1 MDKLV
6 NLVLNENMKI
16 YRRVRTWILVGLM
29 VAFVLFV
36 NFIEWHTDGKKAQD
50 EGWRAKLQ
58 QDNQQYSQ
66 LLKQP
71 ELGKDDRRFFKQ
83 QIALNEYH
91 LEKNIRTEVG
101 TMWDGVNGS
110 ASMIIVITV
119 FTIIIAGDSLA
130 GEFSSG
136 TIKLLLIR
144 PASRYKILVSKYI
157 SFLLFSMLL
166 LLILFVI
173 SIAVNGILYGF
184 GYMDLPLISMNA
196 EGQIIERNMVLNL
209 WKTYMLGGVS
219 TVMYV
224 TMAFMISSAFRSSAM
239 AIGFSIGA
247 LFAGNIV
254 MEALQRFDWS
264 KYLLFANTDLT
275 QHLTGRP
282 FQEGM
287 TLSFS
292 IGVLAVY
299 FLVFN
304 LISWLLFT
312 RRDVAA

>member
-1 MDKLV
+1 MV

-71 ELGKDDRRFFKQ
+71 ELGKDDRRFYQ
-83 QIALNEYH
+83 QRIALNEYH

-292 IGVLAVY
+292 MGVLAVY

>member
-1 MDKLV
+1 LV
-6 NLVLNENMKI
+6 NLILNENMKI

-29 VAFVLFV
+29 AAFVLFV
-36 NFIEWHTDGKKAQD
+36 NFIEWHSDGKKAEG
-50 EGWRAKLQ
+50 EGWRAGLQ
-58 QDNQQYSQ
+58 QENQQYSEI
-66 LLKQP
+66 LKQP
-71 ELGKDDRRFFKQ
+71 DLGEDDRTFYQEK
-83 QIALNEYH
+83 IAINDYH
-91 LEKNIRTEVG
+91 LEQNIRSTDG

-110 ASMIIVITV
+110 AGMMIVITI

-144 PASRYKILVSKYI
+144 PASRVKILVSKYI
-157 SFLLFSMLL
+157 SFLLFGMLL
-166 LLILFVI
+166 LLTLFVI
-173 SIAVNGILYGF
+173 SIVVNGILYGF
-184 GYMDLPLISMNA
+184 GYMDLPLISMTA
-196 EGQIIERNMVLNL
+196 EGEIVERNMVLNL
-209 WKTYMLGGVS
+209 WKTYMLNGVS

-224 TMAFMISSAFRSSAM
+224 TMAFTISSAFRSSAM

-254 MEALQRFDWS
+254 LEALQRFDWS

-275 QHLTGRP
+275 QYLNGHP

>member
-1 MDKLV
+1 LV

-36 NFIEWHTDGKKAQD
+36 NFIEWHSDGKKAQD
-50 EGWRAKLQ
+50 EGWRTELLQ
-58 QDNQQYSQ
+58 ENQQWNEI
-66 LLKQP
+66 LKQP
-71 ELGKDDRRFFKQ
+71 KLDEEDRTFYQ
-83 QIALNEYH
+83 QRIAVNDYH
-91 LEKNIRTEVG
+91 LEQNIRSTDG

-110 ASMIIVITV
+110 AGMMILITI

-144 PASRYKILVSKYI
+144 PANRVKILVSKYI

-166 LLILFVI
+166 LLTLFVI

-184 GYMDLPLISMNA
+184 GYMDLPLISMTA
-196 EGQIIERNMVLNL
+196 EGQIVEKNMVLNL
-209 WKTYMLGGVS
+209 WKTYMLGGIS

-254 MEALQRFDWS
+254 LEVLQRFDWS

-275 QHLTGRP
+275 QYMTGRP

-292 IGVLAVY
+292 IGVLVVY

>member
-1 MDKLV
+1 MV

-16 YRRVRTWILVGLM
+16 YRRLRTWILVGLM

-36 NFIEWHTDGKKAQD
+36 NIIEWHSDGKEAVG
-50 EGWRAKLQ
+50 EGWRTTLQ
-58 QDNQQYSQ
+58 QKNKQISEI
-66 LLKQP
+66 LKQP
-71 ELGKDDRRFFKQ
+71 HLGEDDRMFYKNRM
-83 QIALNEYH
+83 AVNEYH
-91 LEKNIRTEVG
+91 VEKNIRSTDG
-101 TMWDGVNGS
+101 TLWDGVNGS
-110 ASMIIVITV
+110 ASLMIVITI

-144 PASRYKILVSKYI
+144 PASRVKILVSKYI
-157 SFLLFSMLL
+157 SFLLFGMLL
-166 LLILFVI
+166 LLTLFVI
-173 SIAVNGILYGF
+173 SFVVNGILYGF
-184 GYMDLPLISMNA
+184 EYMDLPLVTMN
-196 EGQIIERNMVLNL
+196 ELGQVVEKNMVVNL
-209 WKTYMLGGVS
+209 WKTYMLNGIS

-224 TMAFMISSAFRSSAM
+224 TMAFMISSAFRSSSM
-239 AIGFSIGA
+239 AIGFSIGVV
-247 LFAGNIV
+247 FAGNIV
-254 MEALQRFDWS
+254 LEVLQRYEWS

-275 QHLTGRP
+275 QYLSGRP
-282 FQEGM
+282 YQEEM

-292 IGVLAVY
+292 IGMLVFY

>member
-1 MDKLV
+1 
-6 NLVLNENMKI
+6 MKI

-36 NFIEWHTDGKKAQD
+36 NFIEWHSDGKKAEG
-50 EGWRAKLQ
+50 EGWRAALQ
-58 QDNQQYSQ
+58 QENQQYSKI
-66 LLKQP
+66 LKQP
-71 ELGKDDRRFFKQ
+71 ELGEDDRTFYEQ
-83 QIALNEYH
+83 QIAVNDYH
-91 LEKNIRTEVG
+91 LEKNIRSTDG

-110 ASMIIVITV
+110 AQMMIVITI

-144 PASRYKILVSKYI
+144 PASRVKILVSKYI
-157 SFLLFSMLL
+157 SFLMFGMLL
-166 LLILFVI
+166 LLTLFVL
-173 SIAVNGILYGF
+173 SIVVNGILYGF
-184 GYMDLPLISMNA
+184 GYMDLPLISMTA
-196 EGQIIERNMVLNL
+196 EGEIVERNMVLNL
-209 WKTYMLGGVS
+209 WKTYMLNGIS

-224 TMAFMISSAFRSSAM
+224 TMAFTISSAFRSSAM

-254 MEALQRFDWS
+254 LEALQRFDWS

-275 QHLTGRP
+275 QYLNGHP

-287 TLSFS
+287 TMSFS
-292 IGVLAVY
+292 IGVLVVY

-304 LISWLLFT
+304 LVSWLLFT

>member
-1 MDKLV
+1 MV

-36 NFIEWHTDGKKAQD
+36 NFIEWHSDGKKAEG
-50 EGWRAKLQ
+50 EGWRATLQ
-58 QDNQQYSQ
+58 QENQQYSKI
-66 LLKQP
+66 LKQP
-71 ELGKDDRRFFKQ
+71 ELGEDDRTFYEQ
-83 QIALNEYH
+83 QVAVNDYH
-91 LEKNIRTEVG
+91 LEKNIRSTDG

-110 ASMIIVITV
+110 AQMMIVITI

-144 PASRYKILVSKYI
+144 PASRVKILVSKYI
-157 SFLLFSMLL
+157 SFLMFGMLL
-166 LLILFVI
+166 LLTLFVL
-173 SIAVNGILYGF
+173 SIVVNGILYGF
-184 GYMDLPLISMNA
+184 GYMDLPLISMTA
-196 EGQIIERNMVLNL
+196 EGEIVERNMVLNL
-209 WKTYMLGGVS
+209 WKTYMLNGIS
-219 TVMYV
+219 TVMYI
-224 TMAFMISSAFRSSAM
+224 TMAFTISSAFRSSAM

-254 MEALQRFDWS
+254 LEALQRFDWS

-275 QHLTGRP
+275 QYLNGHP

-287 TLSFS
+287 TMSFS
-292 IGVLAVY
+292 IGVLVVY

-304 LISWLLFT
+304 LVSWLLFT

>member
-1 MDKLV
+1 
-6 NLVLNENMKI
+6 MKI

-29 VAFVLFV
+29 IAFVLFV
-36 NFIEWHTDGKKAQD
+36 NIIEWHSDGKRAQD
-50 EGWRAKLQ
+50 KGWRAELLKE
-58 QDNQQYSQ
+58 NQQYSEY
-66 LLKQP
+66 LKNSDFG
-71 ELGKDDRRFFKQ
+71 EDDRTYFQ
-83 QIALNEYH
+83 EQIVLNNYH
-91 LEKNIRTEVG
+91 LDQNIRSTDG
-101 TMWDGVNGS
+101 TLWDGVNGS
-110 ASMIIVITV
+110 AGMMILITI

-144 PASRYKILVSKYI
+144 PASRVKILISKYI

-166 LLILFVI
+166 LLTLFVV
-173 SIAVNGILYGF
+173 SVVVNGILYGF
-184 GYMDLPLISMNA
+184 GHMDLPLISITS
-196 EGQIIERNMVLNL
+196 EGQIVERNMVLNL

-219 TVMYV
+219 TIMYV

-247 LFAGNIV
+247 LFAGNII

-275 QHLTGRP
+275 QHLKGHP

-292 IGVLAVY
+292 IGVLTVY

-304 LISWLLFT
+304 LISWLIFT

>member
-1 MDKLV
+1 MV

-29 VAFVLFV
+29 AAFVLFV
-36 NFIEWHTDGKKAQD
+36 NIIEWHSDGKKAQG
-50 EGWRAKLQ
+50 EGWRAELLQ
-58 QDNQQYSQ
+58 EKQQWSEI
-66 LLKQP
+66 LKQP
-71 ELGKDDRRFFKQ
+71 KLDEEDRMFYLE
-83 QIALNEYH
+83 QIAVNDYH
-91 LEKNIRTEVG
+91 LEQNIRSTDG

-110 ASMIIVITV
+110 ANLMIVITI

-144 PASRYKILVSKYI
+144 PANRVKILVSKYI

-166 LLILFVI
+166 LLTLFVL
-173 SIAVNGILYGF
+173 SVAVNGILYGF

-196 EGQIIERNMVLNL
+196 EGQIVERNMVLNL

-224 TMAFMISSAFRSSAM
+224 TMGFMISSAFQSSAM

-254 MEALQRFDWS
+254 LEALQRFDWS

-275 QHLTGRP
+275 QYLTGRP

>member
-1 MDKLV
+1 MV

-16 YRRVRTWILVGLM
+16 YRRLRTWILVALM

-36 NFIEWHTDGKKAQD
+36 NIIEWHSDGKKAKG
-50 EGWRAKLQ
+50 EGWRSELIKE
-58 QDNQQYSQ
+58 NQQYSEN
-66 LLKQP
+66 LKNP
-71 ELGKDDRRFFKQ
+71 DFGEDDRTYFQ
-83 QIALNEYH
+83 EQIALNNYH
-91 LEKNIRTEVG
+91 LDQNIRSTDG
-101 TMWDGVNGS
+101 TLWDGVNGS
-110 ASMIIVITV
+110 AGMMILITI

-130 GEFSSG
+130 GEFSAG

-144 PASRYKILVSKYI
+144 PANRVKILVSKYI

-166 LLILFVI
+166 LLTLFII
-173 SIAVNGILYGF
+173 SIIINGILYGF
-184 GYMDLPLISMNA
+184 GNMNLPLVSITA
-196 EGQIIERNMVLNL
+196 EGLIVEKNMVLNL
-209 WKTYMLGGVS
+209 WKTYMLGGIS

-247 LFAGNIV
+247 LFAGNII
-254 MEALQRFDWS
+254 MEALQRFEWS
-264 KYLLFANTDLT
+264 KYLLFANIDLT
-275 QHLTGRP
+275 QYLSGHP

-287 TLSFS
+287 TMSFS
-292 IGVLAVY
+292 IGVLTVY

-304 LISWLLFT
+304 LISWLIFT

>member
-1 MDKLV
+1 
-6 NLVLNENMKI
+6 MKI

-36 NFIEWHTDGKKAQD
+36 NFIEWHSDGKKAEG
-50 EGWRAKLQ
+50 EGWRATLQ
-58 QDNQQYSQ
+58 QENQQYSKI
-66 LLKQP
+66 LKQP
-71 ELGKDDRRFFKQ
+71 ELGEEDRTFYEQ
-83 QIALNEYH
+83 QIIVNDYH
-91 LEKNIRTEVG
+91 LEKNIRSTDG

-110 ASMIIVITV
+110 AQMMIVITI

-144 PASRYKILVSKYI
+144 PASRVKILVSKYI
-157 SFLLFSMLL
+157 SFLMFGMLL
-166 LLILFVI
+166 LLTLFVL
-173 SIAVNGILYGF
+173 SIVVNGILYGF
-184 GYMDLPLISMNA
+184 GYMDLPLISMTA
-196 EGQIIERNMVLNL
+196 EGEIVERNMVLNL
-209 WKTYMLGGVS
+209 WKTYMLNGIS

-224 TMAFMISSAFRSSAM
+224 TMAFTISSAFRSSAM

-254 MEALQRFDWS
+254 LEALQRFDWS

-275 QHLTGRP
+275 QYLNGHP

-287 TLSFS
+287 TMSFS
-292 IGVLAVY
+292 FGVLVVY

-304 LISWLLFT
+304 LVSWLLFT

>member
-1 MDKLV
+1 LV

-29 VAFVLFV
+29 AAFVLFV
-36 NFIEWHTDGKKAQD
+36 NFIEWHSDGKKAEG
-50 EGWRAKLQ
+50 EGWRAALQ
-58 QDNQQYSQ
+58 QENQQYSEI
-66 LLKQP
+66 LKQP
-71 ELGKDDRRFFKQ
+71 DLGEDDRTFYQER
-83 QIALNEYH
+83 IAINDYH
-91 LEKNIRTEVG
+91 LEQNIRSTDG

-110 ASMIIVITV
+110 AGMMIVITI

-144 PASRYKILVSKYI
+144 PASRVKILVSKYI
-157 SFLLFSMLL
+157 SFLLFGMLL
-166 LLILFVI
+166 LLTLFVI
-173 SIAVNGILYGF
+173 SIVVNGILYGF
-184 GYMDLPLISMNA
+184 GYMDLPLISMTT
-196 EGQIIERNMVLNL
+196 EGEIVERNMVLNL
-209 WKTYMLGGVS
+209 WKTYMLNGVS

-224 TMAFMISSAFRSSAM
+224 TMTFTISSAFRSSAM

-254 MEALQRFDWS
+254 LEALQRFDWS

-275 QHLTGRP
+275 QYLNGYP

-292 IGVLAVY
+292 IGVLAVH

>member
-71 ELGKDDRRFFKQ
+71 EMGKDDRRFFKQ
-83 QIALNEYH
+83 RIALNEYH
-91 LEKNIRTEVG
+91 LEKNIRTEAG

-144 PASRYKILVSKYI
+144 PASRFKILVSKYI

-196 EGQIIERNMVLNL
+196 EGQIMERNMVLNL

-275 QHLTGRP
+275 QHLSGRP

>member
-1 MDKLV
+1 MV

-36 NFIEWHTDGKKAQD
+36 NFIEWHSDGKKAEG
-50 EGWRAKLQ
+50 EGWRAALQ
-58 QDNQQYSQ
+58 QENQQYSEI
-66 LLKQP
+66 LKQP
-71 ELGKDDRRFFKQ
+71 KLGEDDRMFYEQ
-83 QIALNEYH
+83 QIALNDYH
-91 LEKNIRTEVG
+91 LEQNIRSTDG

-110 ASMIIVITV
+110 ANLMIVITI

-144 PASRYKILVSKYI
+144 PASRVKILVSKYI
-157 SFLLFSMLL
+157 SFLLFGMLL
-166 LLILFVI
+166 LLTLFII
-173 SIAVNGILYGF
+173 SVVMNGILYGF
-184 GYMDLPLISMNA
+184 GYMDLPLISLTA
-196 EGQIIERNMVLNL
+196 EGEIVERNMVLNL
-209 WKTYMLGGVS
+209 WKTYMLNGVS

-224 TMAFMISSAFRSSAM
+224 TMAFTISSAFRSSAM

-254 MEALQRFDWS
+254 LEALQRFDWS

-275 QHLTGRP
+275 EYLNGHP

-292 IGVLAVY
+292 IGVLAVH

>member
-1 MDKLV
+1 
-6 NLVLNENMKI
+6 MKI

-29 VAFVLFV
+29 VALVLFI
-36 NFIEWHTDGKKAQD
+36 NIIEWNEDGKKAQGD
-50 EGWRAKLQ
+50 GWRVKLQ
-58 QDNQQYSQ
+58 QDNQRYSEI
-66 LLKQP
+66 LKQP
-71 ELGKDDRRFFKQ
+71 NLGKDDQTFYEQ
-83 QIALNEYH
+83 QIVINNYH
-91 LEKNIRTEVG
+91 LEQNIRSTDG

-110 ASMIIVITV
+110 ANLMIVITI

-144 PASRYKILVSKYI
+144 PASRIKILVSKYI
-157 SFLLFSMLL
+157 SFLMFGMLL
-166 LLILFVI
+166 LFILFIISVVI
-173 SIAVNGILYGF
+173 NGILYGF
-184 GYMDLPLISMNA
+184 EYMDLPLISMTTD
-196 EGQIIERNMVLNL
+196 GQILERNMVLNL
-209 WKTYMLGGVS
+209 WKTYMLNSIS

-224 TMAFMISSAFRSSAM
+224 TLAFMISSAFRSSAM
-239 AIGFSIGA
+239 AIGFSIGT

-254 MEALQRFDWS
+254 LEALHRFDWS

-275 QHLTGRP
+275 QYLTERP
-282 FQEGM
+282 YQEDM

-292 IGVLAVY
+292 IGVLVVY

-304 LISWLLFT
+304 LISWLIFT

>member
-1 MDKLV
+1 
-6 NLVLNENMKI
+6 MKI

-36 NFIEWHTDGKKAQD
+36 NFIEWHSDGKKAEG
-50 EGWRAKLQ
+50 EGWRAALQ
-58 QDNQQYSQ
+58 QENQQYSKI
-66 LLKQP
+66 LKQP
-71 ELGKDDRRFFKQ
+71 ELGEDDRTFYEQ
-83 QIALNEYH
+83 QVAVNDYH
-91 LEKNIRTEVG
+91 LEKNIRSTDG

-110 ASMIIVITV
+110 AQMMIVITI

-144 PASRYKILVSKYI
+144 PASRVKILVSKYI
-157 SFLLFSMLL
+157 SFLMFGMLL
-166 LLILFVI
+166 LLTLFVL
-173 SIAVNGILYGF
+173 SIVVNGILYGF
-184 GYMDLPLISMNA
+184 GYMDLPLISMTA
-196 EGQIIERNMVLNL
+196 EGEIVERNMVLNL
-209 WKTYMLGGVS
+209 WKTYMLNGIS

-224 TMAFMISSAFRSSAM
+224 TMAFTISSAFRSSAM

-254 MEALQRFDWS
+254 LEALQRFDWS

-275 QHLTGRP
+275 QYLNGHP

-287 TLSFS
+287 TMSFS
-292 IGVLAVY
+292 IGVLVVY

-304 LISWLLFT
+304 LVSWLLFT

>member
-1 MDKLV
+1 LV
-6 NLVLNENMKI
+6 NLVRNENMKI
-16 YRRVRTWILVGLM
+16 YRRLRTWVLVGLM
-29 VAFVLFV
+29 VVFVLFV
-36 NFIEWHTDGKKAQD
+36 NFIDWHSDGKKAEG
-50 EGWRAKLQ
+50 EGWRTTLQ
-58 QDNQQYSQ
+58 QENQQYSQ
-66 LLKQP
+66 ILKQP
-71 ELGKDDRRFFKQ
+71 HLGKDDRKFYKDR
-83 QIALNEYH
+83 IAVNKYH
-91 LEKNIRTEVG
+91 LEKNIRSTDG
-101 TMWDGVNGS
+101 TIWGGVNGS
-110 ASMIIVITV
+110 ASMIIVITI

-144 PASRYKILVSKYI
+144 PASRGKILVSKYI
-157 SFLLFSMLL
+157 SFLLFGMLL
-166 LLILFVI
+166 LLTLFVI
-173 SIAVNGILYGF
+173 SIVVNGMLYGF

-196 EGQIIERNMVLNL
+196 EGQIVERNMVINL
-209 WKTYMLGGVS
+209 WKTYMYNGVS

-224 TMAFMISSAFRSSAM
+224 TLAFMISSAFRSSAM

-254 MEALQRFDWS
+254 LEALQRFDWS
-264 KYLLFANTDLT
+264 RYLLFANTDLT
-275 QHLTGRP
+275 QYLSGRP
-282 FQEGM
+282 YQEGM
-287 TLSFS
+287 TFSFS

>member
-1 MDKLV
+1 MV

-16 YRRVRTWILVGLM
+16 YRRMRTWILVGLM

-36 NFIEWHTDGKKAQD
+36 NFIEWHSDGKKAQD

-58 QDNQQYSQ
+58 QDNQQYSEI
-66 LLKQP
+66 LKQP
-71 ELGKDDRRFFKQ
+71 ELGKDDRTFYEQ
-83 QIALNEYH
+83 QLAINEYH
-91 LEKNIRTEVG
+91 LEQNIRSTDG

-110 ASMIIVITV
+110 ASMMIVITI

-144 PASRYKILVSKYI
+144 PASRVKILISKYI

-166 LLILFVI
+166 LLTLFVV
-173 SIAVNGILYGF
+173 SVVVNGILYGF
-184 GYMDLPLISMNA
+184 GYMDLPLVSVNA
-196 EGQIIERNMVLNL
+196 EGEIVEKSMVLNL
-209 WKTYMLGGVS
+209 WKTYMLNGVS

-239 AIGFSIGA
+239 AIGFSIGT

-254 MEALQRFDWS
+254 LEALQRFDWS

-275 QHLTGRP
+275 QYLSGRP

-292 IGVLAVY
+292 IGVLVVY

-304 LISWLLFT
+304 LVSWLLFT

>member
-1 MDKLV
+1 
-6 NLVLNENMKI
+6 MKI

-36 NFIEWHTDGKKAQD
+36 NFIEWHSDGKKAEG
-50 EGWRAKLQ
+50 EGWRAALQ
-58 QDNQQYSQ
+58 QENQQYSKI
-66 LLKQP
+66 LKQP
-71 ELGKDDRRFFKQ
+71 ELGEDDRTFYEQ
-83 QIALNEYH
+83 QIAVNDYH
-91 LEKNIRTEVG
+91 LEKNIRSTDG

-110 ASMIIVITV
+110 AQMMIVITI

-144 PASRYKILVSKYI
+144 PASRVKILVSKYI
-157 SFLLFSMLL
+157 SFLMFGMLL
-166 LLILFVI
+166 LLTLFVL
-173 SIAVNGILYGF
+173 SIVVNGILYGF
-184 GYMDLPLISMNA
+184 GYMDLPLISMTA
-196 EGQIIERNMVLNL
+196 EGEIVERNMVLNL
-209 WKTYMLGGVS
+209 WKTYMLNGIS

-224 TMAFMISSAFRSSAM
+224 TMAFTISSAFRSSAM

-254 MEALQRFDWS
+254 LEALQRFDWS

-275 QHLTGRP
+275 QYLNGHP

-287 TLSFS
+287 TISFS
-292 IGVLAVY
+292 IGVLVVY

-304 LISWLLFT
+304 LVSWLLFT

>member
-1 MDKLV
+1 MV

-29 VAFVLFV
+29 AAFVLFV
-36 NFIEWHTDGKKAQD
+36 NFIEWHSDGKKAEG
-50 EGWRAKLQ
+50 EGWRSALLQ
-58 QDNQQYSQ
+58 ENQQYSEI
-66 LLKQP
+66 LKQP
-71 ELGKDDRRFFKQ
+71 ELGEDDRTFYQ
-83 QIALNEYH
+83 EQIAINDYH
-91 LEKNIRTEVG
+91 LEQNIRSTDG

-110 ASMIIVITV
+110 AGMMIVITI

-144 PASRYKILVSKYI
+144 PASRVKILVSKYI

-166 LLILFVI
+166 LLTLFVI
-173 SIAVNGILYGF
+173 SVAVNGILYGF
-184 GYMDLPLISMNA
+184 GNMDLPLISMTA
-196 EGQIIERNMVLNL
+196 EGQIVERNMVLNL

-254 MEALQRFDWS
+254 LEALQRFDWS

-275 QHLTGRP
+275 QYLNGHP
-282 FQEGM
+282 FQEEM

-292 IGVLAVY
+292 IVVLVVY

>member
-1 MDKLV
+1 LV

-36 NFIEWHTDGKKAQD
+36 NFIEWHSDGKKAEG
-50 EGWRAKLQ
+50 EGWRAALQ
-58 QDNQQYSQ
+58 QENQQYSKI
-66 LLKQP
+66 LKQP
-71 ELGKDDRRFFKQ
+71 ELGEDDRTFYEQ
-83 QIALNEYH
+83 QIAVNDYH
-91 LEKNIRTEVG
+91 LEKNIRSTDG

-110 ASMIIVITV
+110 AQMMIVITI

-144 PASRYKILVSKYI
+144 PASRVKILVSKYI
-157 SFLLFSMLL
+157 SFLMFGMLL
-166 LLILFVI
+166 LLTLFVL
-173 SIAVNGILYGF
+173 SIVVNGILYGF
-184 GYMDLPLISMNA
+184 GYMDLPLISMTA
-196 EGQIIERNMVLNL
+196 EGEIVERNMVLNL
-209 WKTYMLGGVS
+209 WKTYMLNGIS

-224 TMAFMISSAFRSSAM
+224 TMAFTISSAFRSSAM

-254 MEALQRFDWS
+254 LEALQRFDWS

-275 QHLTGRP
+275 QYLNGHP

-287 TLSFS
+287 TMSFS
-292 IGVLAVY
+292 IGVLVVY

-304 LISWLLFT
+304 LVSWLLFT

>member
-1 MDKLV
+1 MV

-29 VAFVLFV
+29 AAFVLFV
-36 NFIEWHTDGKKAQD
+36 NFIEWHSDGKKA
-50 EGWRAKLQ
+50 EGVGWRAALQ
-58 QDNQQYSQ
+58 QENQQYSEI
-66 LLKQP
+66 LKQP
-71 ELGKDDRRFFKQ
+71 DLGEDDRTFYQER
-83 QIALNEYH
+83 IAINDYH
-91 LEKNIRTEVG
+91 LEQNIRSTDG

-110 ASMIIVITV
+110 AGMMIVITI

-144 PASRYKILVSKYI
+144 PASRVKILVSKYI
-157 SFLLFSMLL
+157 SFLLFGMLL
-166 LLILFVI
+166 LLTLFII
-173 SIAVNGILYGF
+173 SIVVNGILYGF
-184 GYMDLPLISMNA
+184 GYMDLPLISMTA
-196 EGQIIERNMVLNL
+196 EGEIVESNMVLNL
-209 WKTYMLGGVS
+209 WKTYMLNGVS

-224 TMAFMISSAFRSSAM
+224 TMAFTISSAFRSSAM

-254 MEALQRFDWS
+254 LEALQRFDWS

-275 QHLTGRP
+275 QYLNGHP

-292 IGVLAVY
+292 IGVLTVY

>member
-1 MDKLV
+1 
-6 NLVLNENMKI
+6 
-16 YRRVRTWILVGLM
+16 
-29 VAFVLFV
+29 
-36 NFIEWHTDGKKAQD
+36 
-50 EGWRAKLQ
+50 
-58 QDNQQYSQ
+58 
-66 LLKQP
+66 
-71 ELGKDDRRFFKQ
+71 
-83 QIALNEYH
+83 
-91 LEKNIRTEVG
+91 
-101 TMWDGVNGS
+101 MWDGVNVS
-110 ASMIIVITV
+110 ANLIIVITI
-119 FTIIIAGDSLA
+119 FTIIIVGDSVA

-144 PASRYKILVSKYI
+144 PASRVKILVSKYI
-157 SFLLFSMLL
+157 SFLLFGMLL
-166 LLILFVI
+166 LLTLFVI
-173 SIAVNGILYGF
+173 SVAVNGVLYGF
-184 GYMDLPLISMNA
+184 GYMDLPLISMTA
-196 EGQIIERNMVLNL
+196 EGQIVERNMVLNL
-209 WKTYMLGGVS
+209 WKMYMLNGVS

-224 TMAFMISSAFRSSAM
+224 TLAFMISSAFRSSTM

-254 MEALQRFDWS
+254 LEALQRFDWS

-275 QHLTGRP
+275 QYLTGHP

-304 LISWLLFT
+304 LISWLFFT

>member
-1 MDKLV
+1 MV

-16 YRRVRTWILVGLM
+16 YRRLRTWILVGLM
-29 VAFVLFV
+29 VALVLFV
-36 NFIEWHTDGKKAQD
+36 NIIEWHSDGKKAEG

-58 QDNQQYSQ
+58 QDNKQWSEI
-66 LLKQP
+66 LKQP
-71 ELGKDDRRFFKQ
+71 KLDKDDRRFYQQ
-83 QIALNEYH
+83 QIAINDYH
-91 LEKNIRTEVG
+91 LEQNIRSTDG
-101 TMWDGVNGS
+101 TLWDGMNGS
-110 ASMIIVITV
+110 ASMMILITI

-144 PASRYKILVSKYI
+144 PANRVKILVSKYI

-166 LLILFVI
+166 LVILFVI

-184 GYMDLPLISMNA
+184 GYMDLPLISMTA
-196 EGQIIERNMVLNL
+196 DGQIVERNMVLNL

-247 LFAGNIV
+247 LFAGNII
-254 MEALQRFDWS
+254 MQALQRFDWS
-264 KYLLFANTDLT
+264 KYLLFANTDLNRY
-275 QHLTGRP
+275 LNGSP

-312 RRDVAA
+312 RRDVVA